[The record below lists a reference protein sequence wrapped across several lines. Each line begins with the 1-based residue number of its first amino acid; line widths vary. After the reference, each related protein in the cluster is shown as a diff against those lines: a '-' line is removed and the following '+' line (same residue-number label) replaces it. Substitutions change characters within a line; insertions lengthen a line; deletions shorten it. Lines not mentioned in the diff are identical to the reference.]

1 MREEDEISLNPDG
14 NTGGFNFNPTPINQD
29 FNFNKGASTF
39 DFDGGLSVAEEKT
52 NPSIA
57 PLNYNAKKRLEIEK
71 ELDRKQ
77 DPKYMVD
84 AIKLDASMN
93 FLLDKRLSVE
103 PELKNTVFQNGPET
117 TFQQLSYLPNPTKG
131 FIEALGINDDMIA
144 KQYPNLSKKDVY
156 NAIESKFYEQLEIEL
171 EIKKQGRATKER
183 YEMIQNGST
192 DEDMDMWWRNRTQDD
207 ANSFTNEYDRK
218 IAQLVLKLD
227 DGDQDTPSGNRKH
240 ILAIKKLKEQKQA
253 AGDADGR
260 FHLLD
265 LSTGNIHH
273 TDTDIDSRRDSDKI
287 RVPLMVNTRIQELS
301 TRDASMN
308 TRDYLKAK
316 YEENTLALNELNDEF
331 EKEYRVI
338 RPNGK
343 PYETP
348 KKMSELI
355 QMHDEGTS
363 FTITGAVD
371 NTVVSKSKYFGTIT
385 AGTKSVD
392 FSKDFGLVKKALQ
405 EDLKQYSI
413 DKLAYKRMYLLN
425 EGVESIDRSTL
436 KDTIHNA
443 VKSFDN
449 SGFYGN
455 LINNFT
461 GGTTELDKIT
471 GFSRTQG
478 ALGIPMTASEK
489 QHVHDQWFRDGI
501 STGIGGSA
509 RFLVEIWGA
518 GKFLKIGAGVANIV
532 PKVAEFSRWLKGTK
546 SYYDYAAGISAA
558 RVSSAEAFKFYVA
571 EGRST
576 GHYDGTAA
584 LKGAAFGLMSFGAGR
599 FISGMFKGLSP
610 ARASLMNYVIGTP
623 ISFNGSSEFSELAGA
638 VKKEWNGDGSID
650 KYIEDNY
657 GDLSET
663 TRRVINNGM
672 FAYTLGVGK
681 QARAM
686 YEFKELKNIQ
696 FAKDELF
703 EKINDIVDGNRGKG
717 KNYIGKKEINRLGYW
732 HPTVQRK
739 LKNNLSEKE
748 LKTYEKLQET
758 YADVL
763 SRIEGID
770 FQMQYFNKKDGQ
782 KVIDKEHDGLKKD
795 AKENGGELEVK
806 VITEKEAKKED
817 ESRSED
823 NKKWKNT
830 KAITEHKNKKT
841 TITYILEKYFPGV
854 KHHEQLHF
862 EMFSRFGR
870 DAVMKDN
877 FFNNLQNIAQTITLG
892 TEMTELSGRSG
903 INIKTGEQLTL
914 KDVLEAKF
922 GKKRTVD
929 KEWEYFSYVAEFMS
943 KKSNYYK
950 IRQSNGFYKFKNLI
964 IDFHESLNPN
974 RRYDM
979 SKEKDVVR
987 WFGDYMQNA
996 NKGKSSYKLFAEMDN
1011 FVTEGVDKIAESGA
1025 EYAFKEMNSENLT
1038 KSIDT
1043 KALSKDLQGD
1053 YKKLFDGAQGETTS
1067 DKNKSLYRRL
1077 TNPALNPDAMYP
1089 LVGGKIGPWIDAAI
1103 YKYNLKVPDQYRIE
1117 LGEGKRGVGSDRYDL
1132 VVDMLTDKRGL
1143 SDIIEKYEL
1152 VDSRKTIVNKKGETV
1167 ENPNFG
1173 AKQKL
1178 STWITGQLLWRMQEI
1193 KGRGIDQK
1201 SESTAIGSE
1210 GTTVSKD
1217 AVTSEGVG
1225 VLDKVLTNEGGE
1237 TNAEVLGKQTKSG
1250 VNEGIQLRNF
1260 EFESSNGVKFKL
1272 NEENITLVENKY
1284 IDIFK
1289 NSTEKDTYGPTTLEM
1304 RVETNNATNEIFG
1317 IIPKIHKT
1325 PKEKVDAAIP
1335 EINKNGKMMLS
1346 SMPKT
1351 SSPDFYENSQIAK
1364 SIFKIFY
1371 KKMLG
1376 PDGKPIKYKTSEM
1389 STEEAAR
1396 TNARTFKYEKLS
1408 VTTERVQQ
1416 FVDLITTGRDAGTI
1430 LKKINMAKQY
1440 MGDVLGSQIA
1450 RDVLNPKTPSGA
1462 KFKIMVDN
1470 NPALKNKYETMKMD
1484 LAIKRL
1490 RGATP
1495 DGLKSEVITE
1505 SQAISIIEQI
1515 KGEKNIT
1522 PEKLYN
1528 IVSANVTDLETRKEL
1543 LKNTY
1548 NFEGTIVDLY
1558 AKEASS
1564 RAFLTGKEKMALPI
1578 TIFEGKYAGF
1588 TSKIAE
1594 FFKKNKLG
1602 AFDKNGNPVGLD
1614 MRGFGDRVG
1623 DKNFIES
1630 YQKQFLPKILGEF
1643 SDVLLDPKG
1652 PLGPMI
1658 ANSFTFS
1665 GKYKFAGSDKVMTST
1680 ERKVIMKKIKGV
1692 VKEMPFLEQVKLTDN
1707 ALFRGFVQ
1715 DALLSK
1721 EFKNINTDPKVM
1733 DKFVNKMRDYLTP
1746 KQKKGGKKVTLEQT
1760 INANRK
1766 LQKYVYSK
1774 IYDYYTEAAAAG
1786 PAQAKKAINHIS
1798 FLLQGQTS
1806 ITGGF
1811 ARATATHLYT
1821 TTILGGKK
1829 VIPGAKKEVVDAS
1842 DPRKGSF
1849 LYSEHMLQL
1858 MNFNLNILDQMVR
1871 TRGNKK
1877 AFGKAF
1883 DALSEQYHQSITTK
1897 ETQLVTDA
1905 DGTTSYKLKDTGVK
1919 SIANVFEKYAE
1930 LQNTVNLLTGETLW
1944 KETTGIIQAAN
1955 TVKKINNQLRK
1966 GLGLKSEDLTPSNQ
1980 ELLNM
1985 SNNIEKA
1992 FSEGR
1997 KIIKKSRGMSTFDF
2011 DKTAGD
2017 SDNFIFA
2024 TKGNQRKK
2032 ISADDW
2038 PFVGEQLGK
2047 EGWKF
2052 DFTDFNK
2059 VTNGRPGPLM
2069 QKLKN
2074 QIKKYGNENVFILTA
2089 RAPESAKAIFDFLK
2103 SEGAEIPFE
2112 NITGLGNSTGEAK
2125 AMWMLKKFSEGYN
2138 DMYFVDDALPNV
2150 KAVKNVLDQLDIKS
2164 SVQLAI
2170 QMKSEQLGSTM
2181 NNIISDVT
2189 GIGRK
2194 EISKSKG
2201 TMLGRKKYTK
2211 SFIVPSAQDFKGLLQ
2226 NLTGRGKEGE
2236 QHQQFFNEH
2245 LHDPYARGT
2254 RNVTSAEET
2263 LVMDY
2268 KALGKLLPGVK
2279 KKLNTEIPGEPFTY
2293 DQAVRVHRW
2302 TQAGFEIPGLS
2313 KSDAKLLND
2322 VVLNDQMLLGF
2333 SNNLSAITKLEA
2345 GYTKPTE
2352 GWEAGSIV
2360 SDLHSHLNTGSRKKH
2375 FEEFTQNREL
2385 MFGKWNNG
2393 KLEGPNM
2400 AKIEATQG
2408 PAYVEA
2414 LNDILWRMETG
2425 TNRPAGKNKA
2435 VNMHMNFINGS
2446 VGATMWFN
2454 TRSATLQTLST
2465 FNYINWSDNNP
2476 VKAGQA
2482 FANPKQYWA
2491 DFKTIFNSDMLKQRR
2506 SGLKYNVSEAELA
2519 QVAAGGG
2526 AGSARKV
2533 FAHLIKLGF
2542 APTQIA
2548 DSFAIATGGASFYR
2562 NRIKT
2567 YIKEGFSGK
2576 EAKEKAFLDF
2586 QEITET
2592 SQQSSRPDLISQ
2604 VQAGPMGRMVFAW
2617 GNTPMQ
2623 YARIQE
2629 KAVRDLIN
2637 GRGDKKTNFSKLAY
2651 YGFIQS
2657 TAFTALQ
2664 NAMFAFSMDSEDS
2677 FEDGEI
2683 DKRTLRMMN
2692 NMVDTQLRGV
2702 GIPGAV
2708 LSTVKNTIVEYQK
2721 QKGKGYNADHTKTIL
2736 QLLSYSPVLGSKF
2749 RKTFGYSG
2757 LGTFRYNR
2765 EAIDRIGLNIDNPSI
2780 LAYANVIEAGTNLPT
2795 ARLIRKINNLRI
2807 AADMKNQWWQ
2817 QAGAFGGWSGY
2828 DLGVE
2833 DLLLEN
2839 TKKQIK
2845 IQKKMAPRVP
2855 TPRKPSLPKL

>member
-1 MREEDEISLNPDG
+1 MIDDDNLLNTEEKK
-14 NTGGFNFNPTPINQD
+14 D
-29 FNFNKGASTF
+29 FNFKNTGDFDFAKKETSTF
-39 DFDGGLSVAEEKT
+39 DFEGGLSVAEEKI
-52 NPSIA
+52 NPEVT
-57 PLNYNAKKRLEIEK
+57 PLGYSAKKRIELEK

-77 DPKYMVD
+77 DPMYMID
-84 AIKLDASMN
+84 ALKLDASMN
-93 FLLDKRLSVE
+93 FLLENRLNVE
-103 PELKNTVFQNGPET
+103 DGLKSKVFQKNVYRNDKP
-117 TFQQLSYLPNPTKG
+117 TFQELSYSIDPTKG
-131 FIEALGINDDMIA
+131 LIEALGIDDDMIA

-156 NAIESKFYEQLEIEL
+156 NAVESKFYEQLEIEL
-171 EIKKQGRATKER
+171 ETKSQDRASQER
-183 YEMIQNGST
+183 YDLKQKGIF
-192 DEDMDMWWRNRTQDD
+192 DENLDSYLRDRIKDD
-207 ANSFTNEYDRK
+207 AGTFTNKYDRE

-227 DGDQDTPSGNRKH
+227 DGIQDTKAGNKP
-240 ILAIKKLKEQKQA
+240 IINEIKRLKELKEKE
-253 AGDADGR
+253 GDSDGVFR
-260 FHLLD
+260 MLD
-265 LSTGNIHH
+265 LSTGNVH
-273 TDTDIDSRRDSDKI
+273 SKNVDKDDKVEKDKF
-287 RVPLMVNTRIQELS
+287 RFTLRVNTRIQELS
-301 TRDASMN
+301 TRDPKQN
-308 TRDYLKAK
+308 TREYLKTK
-316 YEENTLALNELNDEF
+316 YEQNILALSELKDELN
-331 EKEYRVI
+331 KEYTI
-338 RPNGK
+338 TRPGSEAGSIGGK
-343 PYETP
+343 NKTTRT
-348 KKMSELI
+348 MSELMV
-355 QMHDEGTS
+355 MHDKGEKFNWNG
-363 FTITGAVD
+363 
-371 NTVVSKSKYFGTIT
+371 
-385 AGTKSVD
+385 D
-392 FSKDFGLVKKALQ
+392 FDLAKKALR
-405 EDLKQYSI
+405 EDLKTYTL
-413 DKLAYKRMYLLN
+413 DKLAYKKMYLLN
-425 EGVESIDRSTL
+425 EGVESVERNTF
-436 KDTIHNA
+436 KDTFHNA
-443 VKSFDN
+443 IKSFDN
-449 SGFYGN
+449 NGFYGN
-455 LINNFT
+455 LINNFV
-461 GGTTELDKIT
+461 GRTTELDKIT
-471 GFSRTQG
+471 GFARTQG
-478 ALGIPMTASEK
+478 SLGIDMTASEK
-489 QHVHDQWFRDGI
+489 EHIHGKWFRDGI

-518 GKFLKIGAGVANIV
+518 GKFLKIGGAVVNAV
-532 PKVAEFSRWLKGTK
+532 PRIAQFTKWLKGTK
-546 SYYDYAAGISAA
+546 SYYDYSTAISLGKPTSLEAG
-558 RVSSAEAFKFYVA
+558 KFFLA
-571 EGRST
+571 EGHIA
-576 GHYDGTAA
+576 GHYDATAA
-584 LKGAAFGLMSFGAGR
+584 LKGGAFGAASFGAGR
-599 FISGMFKGLSP
+599 FISGMFKGISP
-610 ARASLMNYVIGTP
+610 ARASLMNYVVGTP
-623 ISFNGSSEFSELAGA
+623 ISFNAASEFSELANA
-638 VKKEWNGDGSID
+638 AYKEWNGDGSID
-650 KYIEDNY
+650 KYIEDSY
-657 GDLSET
+657 GDLSEVT
-663 TRRVINNGM
+663 KRVINNGM
-672 FAYTLGVGK
+672 FAYSLGIGK

-686 YEFKELKNIQ
+686 YEFREIKNIQ

-703 EKINDIVDGNRGKG
+703 EKINDIVDGNRGKS
-717 KNYIGKKEINRLGYW
+717 KNYIGKKELNRLGYW
-732 HPTVQRK
+732 HPTIHRK
-739 LKNNLSEKE
+739 LKNNLSEKD

-770 FQMQYFNKKDGQ
+770 YQMQYFNKKDGQ

-795 AKENGGELEVK
+795 AKENGGELEIN

-817 ESRSED
+817 QSRSEN
-823 NKKWKNT
+823 NKKWKKT
-830 KAITEHKNKKT
+830 KAITEHKGKKT
-841 TITYILEKYFPGV
+841 KITYILEKYFPGV

-892 TEMTELSGRSG
+892 SEGTKLGGEAG
-903 INIKTGEQLTL
+903 INIKTGEQVTL

-922 GKKRTVD
+922 GKKRSVD

-943 KKSNYYK
+943 KKTNYYK

-964 IDFHESLNPN
+964 VDFHESMDPN

-987 WFGDYMQNA
+987 WFGDYMENA
-996 NKGKSSYKLFAEMDN
+996 GKGKSSYKLFAEMDN
-1011 FVTEGVDKIAESGA
+1011 FVTEGVDKMVESGA
-1025 EYAFKEMNSENLT
+1025 EYAFKEMKSENLT

-1053 YKKLFDGAQGETTS
+1053 YKTLFDGAQGESTS
-1067 DKNKSLYRRL
+1067 EKNKNLYRRL

-1089 LVGGKIGPWIDAAI
+1089 VVGSKIGPWIDAAI
-1103 YKYNLKVPDQYRIE
+1103 YKYNLKVPDKYRVD
-1117 LGEGKRGVGSDRYDL
+1117 LGESKRGVGGARYDL
-1132 VVDMLTDKRGL
+1132 VVDILTDKRGL
-1143 SDIIEKYEL
+1143 SNIIEKYEL
-1152 VDSRKTIVNKKGETV
+1152 VDSRKTIKDKEGKTI

-1173 AKQKL
+1173 AEQKL
-1178 STWITGQLLWRMQEI
+1178 STYITGQLLLRLQEI
-1193 KGRGIDQK
+1193 KGRNSDK
-1201 SESTAIGSE
+1201 MSEDTAIGNE
-1210 GTTVSKD
+1210 GTTISKD

-1225 VLDKVLTNEGGE
+1225 VLDKVLTSEGGE

-1284 IDIFK
+1284 IETFK

-1325 PKEKVDAAIP
+1325 PKEKVAAAIP

-1364 SIFKIFY
+1364 SMFKIFY
-1371 KKMLG
+1371 KEMIG

-1396 TNARTFKYEKLS
+1396 TNARTIKYEKLP
-1408 VTTERVQQ
+1408 VTPERVQQ
-1416 FVDLITTGRDAGTI
+1416 YINLITTGRDAGTI

-1440 MGDVLGSQIA
+1440 IGDVLGSQIA

-1470 NPALKNKYETMKMD
+1470 NPALKTKYEVMKMD

-1505 SQAISIIEQI
+1505 NQALNIIEQI

-1528 IVSANVTDLETRKEL
+1528 IVSSNVIDLESRKKL
-1543 LKNTY
+1543 LKDTY
-1548 NFEGTIVDLY
+1548 NFEGTVVDLY

-1564 RAFLTGKEKMALPI
+1564 KAFLTGKEKMALPI

-1588 TSKIAE
+1588 TGKIAE

-1602 AFDKNGNPVGLD
+1602 AFDKDGNPIGLD
-1614 MRGFGDRVG
+1614 TRGFGERVG
-1623 DKNFIES
+1623 DKNFTAS
-1630 YQKQFLPKILGEF
+1630 YQNQFLPKILGEF

-1665 GKYKFAGSDKVMTST
+1665 GKYKFGDSDKVMTST

-1692 VKEMPFLEQVKLTDN
+1692 VKEMPFLDQVKLTDN
-1707 ALFRGFVQ
+1707 ASFRGFVQ

-1721 EFKNINTDPKVM
+1721 EFKNINTDPKAM

-1829 VIPGAKKEVVDAS
+1829 VVTKGNKKETVDAS
-1842 DPRKGSF
+1842 DPREGSF

-1905 DGTTSYKLKDTGVK
+1905 DGTTSYKLKDTSIK
-1919 SIANVFEKYAE
+1919 SVANVFEKHAE
-1930 LQNTVNLLTGETLW
+1930 LKNTVDLRTGQTLW
-1944 KETTGIIQAAN
+1944 DQTMGIIQSAKTIQN
-1955 TVKKINNQLRK
+1955 INNRLRK
-1966 GLGLKSEDLTPSNQ
+1966 GLSLKSEDLSASNQ

-1985 SNNIEKA
+1985 SNSIEKA

-1997 KIIKKSRGMSTFDF
+1997 KINKESRGMSTFDF

-2024 TKGNQRKK
+2024 SKGGKKKK

-2069 QKLKN
+2069 QKMKN
-2074 QIKKYGNENVFILTA
+2074 QIKKYGPENVFILTA
-2089 RAPESAKAIFDFLK
+2089 RAPESAQAIFDFLK
-2103 SEGAEIPFE
+2103 TQGAEIPFK

-2170 QMKSEQLGSTM
+2170 QMKSEYLGTEM
-2181 NNIISDVT
+2181 NDVISDVT
-2189 GIGRK
+2189 GVNRRK
-2194 EISKSKG
+2194 ISKTKG
-2201 TMLGRKKYTK
+2201 KMLGRNKYTK
-2211 SFIVPSAQDFKGLLQ
+2211 SYIVPSAQDFKGLLQ
-2226 NLTGRGKEGE
+2226 NLTGRGKQGE
-2236 QHQQFFNEH
+2236 AHQQFYNEF
-2245 LHDPYARGT
+2245 LHDPYSRAHRDI
-2254 RNVTSAEET
+2254 TSAEQT
-2263 LVMDY
+2263 LVNDY
-2268 KALGKLLPGVK
+2268 KGLGKLLPGVK
-2279 KKLNTEIPGEPFTY
+2279 KKLNTKIDGQPFTF

-2302 TQAGFEIPGLS
+2302 TEAGYKIPGLD
-2313 KSDAKLLND
+2313 KSDIKIMNDAVLGNEKLLN
-2322 VVLNDQMLLGF
+2322 F
-2333 SNNLSAITKLEA
+2333 SNNLGAISKIEA
-2345 GYTKPTE
+2345 GYIKPYE
-2352 GWEAGSIV
+2352 GWESGSIV
-2360 SDLHSHLNTGSRKKH
+2360 GDLNRVVTKVGREKY
-2375 FEEFTQNREL
+2375 FEEFRRNREL
-2385 MFGKWNNG
+2385 MFGKWENG
-2393 KLEGPNM
+2393 RLEGPNM

-2414 LNDILWRMETG
+2414 FNDMIWRMETG
-2425 TNRPAGKNKA
+2425 SNRPAGSNKA
-2435 VNMHMNFINGS
+2435 VNMHLNYINGS

-2454 TRSATLQTLST
+2454 TRSATLQTISAA
-2465 FNYINWSDNNP
+2465 NYINWTDNNP
-2476 VKAGQA
+2476 VKAGKA
-2482 FANPKQYWA
+2482 FLNQKQYWS
-2491 DFKTIFNSDMLKQRR
+2491 DFSTIFNSDMLKQRR

-2526 AGSARKV
+2526 TGSARKV

-2548 DSFAIATGGASFYR
+2548 DSFAIASGGSTFYR
-2562 NRIKT
+2562 NRIQT
-2567 YIKEGFSGK
+2567 YIKQGFDGK
-2576 EAKEKAFLDF
+2576 VAKEKAFLDF
-2586 QEITET
+2586 QEKTEEA
-2592 SQQSSRPDLISQ
+2592 QQSSRPDYISQ
-2604 VQAGPMGRMVFAW
+2604 VQAGPMGRMIFAW

-2637 GRGDKKTNFSKLAY
+2637 GRGDTKASLSKLAY
-2651 YGFIQS
+2651 YGVVQNV
-2657 TAFTALQ
+2657 AFTALQ
-2664 NAMFAFSMDSEDS
+2664 NAAFAFALDSEDS
-2677 FEDGEI
+2677 FKDGEI
-2683 DKRTLRMMN
+2683 DRRTERAINSML
-2692 NMVDTQLRGV
+2692 DTQLRGI

-2708 LSTVKNTIVEYQK
+2708 LSTVKNTVVEYQK
-2721 QKGKGYNADHTKTIL
+2721 QNDKGYNADHTKTML

-2757 LGTFRYNR
+2757 LGTFRYNE
-2765 EAIDRIGLNIDNPSI
+2765 EAIERMGLSLDNPSI

-2795 ARLIRKINNLRI
+2795 ARIMKKIANLRI
-2807 AADMKNQWWQ
+2807 ASDMNNQWWQ
-2817 QAGAFGGWSGY
+2817 NAAAFGGWSGY

-2833 DLLLEN
+2833 NTVLEDIKN
-2839 TKKQIK
+2839 QIK
-2845 IQKKMAPRVP
+2845 IQKKFAPRVK
-2855 TPRKPSLPKL
+2855 TPRRPSLPKL